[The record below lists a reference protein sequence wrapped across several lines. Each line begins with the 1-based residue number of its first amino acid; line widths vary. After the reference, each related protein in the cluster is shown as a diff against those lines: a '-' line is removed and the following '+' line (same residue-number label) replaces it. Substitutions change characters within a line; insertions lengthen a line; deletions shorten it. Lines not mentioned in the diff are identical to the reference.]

1 MQREET
7 ELTNLIREIEKSDA
21 FKKANDDLSKA
32 INNDNI
38 AEGMKAYQAWR
49 KESGYADLVDRRDA
63 LRADLKEI
71 RTKANNDA
79 VSKAINEER
88 TAIEKSGLSEAD
100 YFRKQAVKEFGYTPY
115 FYDAGY
121 MNSIRKRTS
130 DSIAG
135 RPLFSQ

>member
-1 MQREET
+1 
-7 ELTNLIREIEKSDA
+7 
-21 FKKANDDLSKA
+21 
-32 INNDNI
+32 
-38 AEGMKAYQAWR
+38 
-49 KESGYADLVDRRDA
+49 
-63 LRADLKEI
+63 
-71 RTKANNDA
+71 NNDA

-130 DSIAG
+130 GSIAG